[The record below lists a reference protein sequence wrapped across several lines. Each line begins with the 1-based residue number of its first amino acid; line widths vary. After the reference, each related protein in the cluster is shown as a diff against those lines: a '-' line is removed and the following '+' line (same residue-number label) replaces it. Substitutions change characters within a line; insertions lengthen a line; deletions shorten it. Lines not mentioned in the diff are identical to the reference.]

1 MFRAKILQPLF
12 EKSKT
17 NFFRPG
23 QAEEDVK
30 TRFNTE
36 YCKEYYDNYGFYDY
50 EIWNVDFTFACFMY
64 THLKAL
70 IEFQERAGQKG
81 EFEDHCKE
89 LCSKVEGLIVEGYDF
104 WKDEDIERYK
114 DICKEFVEMI
124 PGMWT

>member
-12 EKSKT
+12 AKAKT

-23 QAEEDVK
+23 EADEDVK

-36 YCKEYYDNYGFYDY
+36 YCKEYHDNYGFYDY
-50 EIWNVDFTFACFMY
+50 EIWNVDYTFACFMY

-70 IEFQERAGQKG
+70 IDFHERAGQKG

-89 LCSKVEGLIVEGYDF
+89 LCSKVENLIVEGYDF

>member
-12 EKSKT
+12 EKAKT
-17 NFFRPG
+17 DYFRPG

-50 EIWNVDFTFACFMY
+50 EIWNVDYTFACFMY

-70 IEFQERAGQKG
+70 IEFQENDGVVKTAIQYSDVASYNA
-81 EFEDHCKE
+81 FNMMDITIA
-89 LCSKVEGLIVEGYDF
+89 SKNFHKYFPKPTEAFFLSL
-104 WKDEDIERYK
+104 
-114 DICKEFVEMI
+114 
-124 PGMWT
+124 

>member
-17 NFFRPG
+17 NFFKPG
-23 QAEEDVK
+23 EAEEDVK
-30 TRFNTE
+30 TRFNS
-36 YCKEYYDNYGFYDY
+36 KESKDYYDFYGFFPY
-50 EIWNVDFTFACFMY
+50 EIWNVDFTFLCFMY

-70 IEFQERAGQKG
+70 IKFHEDVKQTGQ
-81 EFEDHCKE
+81 FEDHCKE
-89 LCSKVEGLIVEGYDF
+89 LCSKVESLIVEGYDF
-104 WKDEDIERYK
+104 CNEDELEKYK